1 MKQVAPGATVKGNE
15 ENEQLPRTTEKSAG
29 FAPPIVSDV
38 TCMAVL
44 VDGFVSVIFATL
56 LVLAAPIAAG
66 PRNNGPGVTIRAAPG
81 PVTKPDIGIVCGLSA
96 ALSVTTSEAVRVPVA
111 VAEGLKA
118 MLTEHPICPRGTG
131 VVQPL
136 EVIWKSA
143 AFGSSGIWALPLT
156 VSATSPSLSIS
167 TELLVLVVP
176 AA

>member
-1 MKQVAPGATVKGNE
+1 MG
-15 ENEQLPRTTEKSAG
+15 
-29 FAPPIVSDV
+29 
-38 TCMAVL
+38 VL
-44 VDGFVSVIFATL
+44 VEGFVSVTFATL

-81 PVTKPDIGIVCGLSA
+81 PVTKPDMGTACGLPA

-111 VAEGLKA
+111 VTEGLKA
-118 MLTEHPICPRGTG
+118 MLTEHPISPRGTG

-143 AFGSSGIWALPLT
+143 ALGPVIVTLLT
-156 VSATSPSLSIS
+156 MSATSPSLSIS
-167 TELLVLVVP
+167 TELLALVVP